1 MTSTSLFVGLML
13 QIIRLPNGVPVIYNT
28 DSDSPYVSA
37 QMVFNVSHLSR
48 HELGGIEIV
57 ADAILNETESF
68 SSPAI
73 AEYGLLLGG
82 SIKTETNANTFRI
95 EIITQNT
102 HVRPAISLMNE
113 LITRPV
119 INDDIL
125 EKTLE
130 KLRFKRLLQLH
141 HPTINFSR
149 MFQEVFGVY
158 KSNIELQS
166 ANDLK
171 LLMEKALRPENLAVV
186 VIGNINPEESTK
198 TFADT
203 IGQWKVK
210 PITRQRIN
218 FKENELLIPSG
229 FVAFG
234 YQLIGPSVIH
244 KDYPAWL
251 VLVSSLTFGKSSAMQ
266 KEFRI
271 KNPWAY
277 YFDFQF
283 TYYKER
289 TSVIIWF
296 LCKSDDLEN
305 DVVKQRESALLQFL
319 RTYSESLSEE
329 QVLSA
334 KNRIIGF
341 PFALE
346 SKSGGLIPGIH
357 SLRTASERG
366 YWYAWWELFG
376 GGIDNHKNFTQ
387 KIIEVSYEDMIKQSL
402 ITLSNPQIKV
412 LTR

>member
-1 MTSTSLFVGLML
+1 ML
-13 QIIRLPNGVPVIYNT
+13 QIIRLPNGVPVIYDGSN
-28 DSDSPYVSA
+28 DSPYVSM
-37 QMVFNVSHLSR
+37 QMVFNVSHLSAQ
-48 HELGGIEIV
+48 ELGGLEIV
-57 ADAILNETESF
+57 TEAILNETESF
-68 SSPAI
+68 SPPAL

-82 SIKTETNANTFRI
+82 SIKTEANANTFRI

-113 LITRPV
+113 LITRP
-119 INDDIL
+119 IITEDIL

-141 HPTINFSR
+141 YPTINFSR

-158 KSNIELQS
+158 KSNIELQNS
-166 ANDLK
+166 NDLK
-171 LLMEKALRPENLAVV
+171 SLIEKALRPENLIIV
-186 VIGNINPEESTK
+186 VIGDIKPEESIK

-203 IGQWKVK
+203 IGQWKSK

-218 FKENELLIPSG
+218 FKENDLLVPSG

-234 YQLIGPSVIH
+234 YQLVGPSVIH
-244 KDYPAWL
+244 KDYPAWF
-251 VLVSSLTFGKSSAMQ
+251 VLVSSLTFGKSSATQ
-266 KEFRI
+266 NEFRI

-277 YFDFQF
+277 YFDFHF
-283 TYYKER
+283 TFYKEK

-296 LCKSDDLEN
+296 LCKSDNLEN
-305 DVVKQRESALLQFL
+305 EDIKRYENVLSQFL
-319 RTYSESLSEE
+319 KTYNESLSVE
-329 QVLSA
+329 QTQSA

-346 SKSGGLIPGIH
+346 SQSGGFTPGTH

-387 KIIEVSYEDMIKQSL
+387 KIMDVSHEEVIKQSL

>member
-1 MTSTSLFVGLML
+1 ML
-13 QIIRLPNGVPVIYNT
+13 QIIRLPNGVPVICDTN
-28 DSDSPYVSA
+28 SDFPYVSI
-37 QMVFNVSHLSR
+37 QMVFNVSHLSAQ
-48 HELGGIEIV
+48 ELGGLEIV
-57 ADAILNETESF
+57 AEAIMYETESF
-68 SSPAI
+68 SPSAL

-82 SIKTETNANTFRI
+82 SIKTETNASIFRI

-102 HVRPAISLMNE
+102 HVRPAILLMNE
-113 LITRPV
+113 LITRP
-119 INDDIL
+119 IITEDIL
-125 EKTLE
+125 EKTHE

-158 KSNIELQS
+158 KSNIELQNF
-166 ANDLK
+166 NDIK
-171 LLMEKALRPENLAVV
+171 LLIEKALKPENLV
-186 VIGNINPEESTK
+186 VIVVGDIKPDEVAK
-198 TFADT
+198 TFSDT

-210 PITRQRIN
+210 PITRQRTN

-234 YQLIGPSVIH
+234 CQLIGPSVIH
-244 KDYPAWL
+244 EDYPAWL

-266 KEFRI
+266 KEFRL

-277 YFDFQF
+277 YFDFHF
-283 TYYKER
+283 KFYKEK

-296 LCKSDDLEN
+296 LCKSDDIEN
-305 DVVKQRESALLQFL
+305 DVIKQRENVLSQFL
-319 RTYSESLSEE
+319 KTYSKSLSEE

-346 SKSGGLIPGIH
+346 SQSVGLTPGIH

-387 KIIEVSYEDMIKQSL
+387 KIMEVSHEEVTKQSL